1 MNEYF
6 GKNQYRKIM
15 AAAIAKYIINL
26 KSFLIFHVASNEHQA
41 FFIYPVVGF
50 FVLPNIAHSIAYKNK
65 HDNVGKDQKSSH

>member
-41 FFIYPVVGF
+41 FFISLLLGF
-50 FVLPNIAHSIAYKNK
+50 FLLPIFATSLAFKIKLE
-65 HDNVGKDQKSSH
+65 NVVKDKKSSH